1 MYNNYQPR
9 TQSGFNKDKKDN
21 TDTPPIPFRPLNI
34 NEYVDDAEKV
44 ILTLKK
50 NSFGKFDLTTSKIRN
65 LLAMTSEVLNKVN
78 NIRASSEG
86 KDAVTDSIRRDLNS
100 LKIRTIYECGR
111 EDSVKDFVKKAYIL
125 EHIKGIKSLDD
136 CEVFCHYM
144 EALVAYHRYMGG
156 KD

>member
-1 MYNNYQPR
+1 MYNSQPR
-9 TQSGFNKDKKDN
+9 TQSGFNRDRREN

-34 NEYVDDAEKV
+34 KEYVDDAEKV
-44 ILTLKK
+44 VSTLRK

-78 NIRASSEG
+78 NTRASAEG
-86 KDAVTDSIRRDLNS
+86 KDDVTDGIRQDLNS

-111 EDSVKDFVKKAYIL
+111 EESVKDFVKKAYIL
-125 EHIKGIKSLDD
+125 EHLKEIKTLDD